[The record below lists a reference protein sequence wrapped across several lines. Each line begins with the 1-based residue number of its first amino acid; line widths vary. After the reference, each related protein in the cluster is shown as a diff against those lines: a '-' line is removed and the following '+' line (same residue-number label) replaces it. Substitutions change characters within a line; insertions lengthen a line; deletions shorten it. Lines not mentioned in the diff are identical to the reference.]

1 MFNWTDNN
9 QDLYHSVASL
19 GCNKLSRSKALQS
32 HVFES
37 MQADTLIF
45 PCAYY
50 KDDDLPTVHDQY
62 HACDDLVITGGTSGI
77 GMHGIDHI
85 CLEDLVP
92 HTVRVNNITTGTLQD
107 F

>member
-1 MFNWTDNN
+1 
-9 QDLYHSVASL
+9 
-19 GCNKLSRSKALQS
+19 
-32 HVFES
+32 
-37 MQADTLIF
+37 MQADTFIF

-50 KDDDLPTVHDQY
+50 KDDDLPTDHDQY

-85 CLEDLVP
+85 CLEDVVP
-92 HTVRVNNITTGTLQD
+92 HTVRVNNITTGTLQE